1 MRSRTVKNL
10 DEGAGELPRDLADA
24 LADLAD
30 ASEEAREDGLPIPS
44 QDLLASAE
52 DLLRK
57 LYPVWPHRFEVYP
70 MPDGEIA
77 IDAPNRRGSS
87 VLILCEPTGE
97 VLCMVNN
104 EGKHQRKRYT
114 SPDDVLDVF
123 LSEALASLFKET
135 G

>member
-1 MRSRTVKNL
+1 
-10 DEGAGELPRDLADA
+10 
-24 LADLAD
+24 
-30 ASEEAREDGLPIPS
+30 
-44 QDLLASAE
+44 
-52 DLLRK
+52 
-57 LYPVWPHRFEVYP
+57 